1 MQVKAVSDTDD
12 YVDSDLSFA
21 VKITVEPK
29 QLKVPV
35 VSVDGLVFSWQ
46 AIENA
51 SGYEIFVDGV
61 SAGVQTETS
70 YTLNPQELRNTR
82 LTACR

>member
-1 MQVKAVSDTDD
+1 MQVKAVSDADD
-12 YVDSDLSFA
+12 YIDSDLSVA
-21 VKITVEPK
+21 AIVTVEREK
-29 QLKVPV
+29 LNAPV
-35 VSVDGLVFSWQ
+35 IIADGPVFSWQ

-70 YTLNPQELRNTR
+70 YTLIL
-82 LTACR
+82 